1 MYIKYTMCV
10 CVYIYINIICISFL
24 FSSTHPTFWVLQV
37 VFFPKKMGLSGCLN
51 EVGPL
56 RLLHP
61 RHTDAFAAGS
71 CFGWDRVQ
79 KSGRWG

>member
-10 CVYIYINIICISFL
+10 CVYIYKHNMYIFFIFQHTSHFL
-24 FSSTHPTFWVLQV
+24 GASGG
-37 VFFPKKMGLSGCLN
+37 VFPQKMGLSGCLN